1 MVLAIQEELEPRLVT
16 IHTRVQQGS
25 RNDMQ
30 DDTSSNWRELLR
42 QKITEK
48 GLRLTQQRMLIS
60 EVFFEEVRDHANID
74 ELYQKVRKRHSGI
87 GYATVYRTLKLLTDC
102 GLATSMQ
109 SMDGTRRFE
118 PTSDHHD
125 HLTCTECEKSL
136 NLRTRK
142 LSAPGRGRC
151 KIRLFLTSHTMD
163 LYGVC
168 TGMKLEGVCS
178 VQKRVP

>member
-1 MVLAIQEELEPRLVT
+1 
-16 IHTRVQQGS
+16 
-25 RNDMQ
+25 MQ
-30 DDTSSNWRELLR
+30 DITSANWRELLR
-42 QKITEK
+42 QQITEK

-60 EVFFEEVRDHANID
+60 EVFFEEVKDHANIE
-74 ELYQKVRKRHSGI
+74 ELYQKVRKRNSGI

-125 HLTCTECEKSL
+125 HLTCTACGKIMEFENEEIERLQEEIAEKFGF
-136 NLRTRK
+136 
-142 LSAPGRGRC
+142 A
-151 KIRLFLTSHTMD
+151 LTSHTMD

-168 TGMKLEGVCS
+168 VGMESKGVCS
-178 VQKRVP
+178 VPDSP

>member
-1 MVLAIQEELEPRLVT
+1 
-16 IHTRVQQGS
+16 
-25 RNDMQ
+25 MQ

-87 GYATVYRTLKLLTDC
+87 GYATVYRTLKLLTEC

-125 HLTCTECEKSL
+125 HLTCTEC
-136 NLRTRK
+136 
-142 LSAPGRGRC
+142 G
-151 KIRLFLTSHTMD
+151 KIVEFENEEIERLQEEVAAKFGFSLTSHTMD

-178 VQKRVP
+178 VQEAGS

>member
-1 MVLAIQEELEPRLVT
+1 
-16 IHTRVQQGS
+16 
-25 RNDMQ
+25 MQ

-74 ELYQKVRKRHSGI
+74 ELYQKVRKRHSDR
-87 GYATVYRTLKLLTDC
+87 VCHRVPDLKLLTDC

-125 HLTCTECEKSL
+125 HLTCTECGKIVEFE
-136 NLRTRK
+136 NEK
-142 LSAPGRGRC
+142 LSASR
-151 KIRLFLTSHTMD
+151 
-163 LYGVC
+163 
-168 TGMKLEGVCS
+168 
-178 VQKRVP
+178 KRSLQNSAFH